1 MMRQDKLKL
10 DYFYLFAEVK
20 DSGEIDTSLIK
31 IGHAWDAIAHA
42 RDYITGN
49 HRQLICVL
57 AMPGGLE
64 LESEFKFRFP
74 EYHIKRGGGTE
85 WYRNSP
91 EILEFLFAKQ
101 KEFLTKD
108 AIMVFA
114 KASLGGPISIPR
126 VGVAAVESKPVS
138 PVSSLGTIHRHTVA
152 EAEQPKD
159 SRQNVSRKK

>member
-1 MMRQDKLKL
+1 MGLNKLRL

-20 DSGEIDTSLIK
+20 DNGEVDTSFLK
-31 IGHAWDAIAHA
+31 IGHSWDPIAHA

-57 AMPGGLE
+57 AMPGGVE
-64 LESEFKFRFP
+64 LEREFKWRFP
-74 EYHIKRGGGTE
+74 EYHIERGGGTE
-85 WYRNSP
+85 WYRNAP

-126 VGVAAVESKPVS
+126 VEVAAVESKPAS
-138 PVSSLGTIHRHTVA
+138 PVSKVGTIHRVTVA
-152 EAEQPKD
+152 EAELPKD
-159 SRQNVSRKK
+159 PRQNVGRKK